1 MLLAGPPKTLRE
13 EELMNALRDAE
24 RRIGT
29 LKQNNRVLQAQAVLQ
44 DLYVGTVRAELQSQE
59 EKKSKGKSR
68 KLNADGLPKLLDGDE
83 FYQRVVED
91 NERRKLEEAEKVRKQ
106 AARGAAVGM
115 KKKWE
120 EEEEARK
127 LRNNEATA
135 AWQEA
140 VKQWEIERDR
150 AKEARE
156 RPRWKKPSKPKAE
169 PQKPKTWTKKG
180 ASQQAAAA
188 DDAEDDEPVEPGRES
203 DDDTQSGEEDEE

>member
-1 MLLAGPPKTLRE
+1 
-13 EELMNALRDAE
+13 MNALRDVE

-29 LKQNNRVLQAQAVLQ
+29 LKQNNRMLQAQAVLQ

-127 LRNNEATA
+127 LHNNEATA

-140 VKQWEIERDR
+140 VK
-150 AKEARE
+150 
-156 RPRWKKPSKPKAE
+156 
-169 PQKPKTWTKKG
+169 
-180 ASQQAAAA
+180 
-188 DDAEDDEPVEPGRES
+188 
-203 DDDTQSGEEDEE
+203 